1 MMVACHVFWT
11 MMNTMEF
18 VCGMCVGGFIA
29 TCLTTIAHIID
40 SERNRKHEK

>member
-1 MMVACHVFWT
+1 MAVSIFWT

-18 VCGMCVGGFIA
+18 VCGVCVGIFIA
-29 TCLTTIAHIID
+29 TCLTTTAHIID